1 MTDRPVRHWQDMTTA
16 DFTAAEAG
24 RLIAV
29 LPLGAIEQHG
39 PHLPLSTDRAIA
51 DGVLARVL
59 ELLPDELPAVIL
71 PTQPVGLSTEHGAF
85 PGTLTASPATL
96 LNLWTEI
103 GASVARAGVRKLVLF
118 NSHGGQSKL
127 AGLAAQQLRSAHGL
141 LVVDYNCY
149 RIWRDSPL
157 FGVEERREGIHGG
170 GIETSI
176 MLALDPG
183 KVRAEAAKK
192 FESRAARGAVPFAW
206 EIQDLNPAGALGD
219 AADADR
225 ERGRALIDAAAR
237 QFVELLVEI
246 DGLDPDIVLKEG

>member
-1 MTDRPVRHWQDMTTA
+1 MTAPPVRHWQDLTTA
-16 DFTAAEAG
+16 DFETLDVG

-39 PHLPLSTDRAIA
+39 PHLPLATDRAIA
-51 DGVLARVL
+51 DGVLACVL
-59 ELLPDELPAVIL
+59 EVLPDEVPAVIL

-85 PGTLTASPATL
+85 PGTLTASPGTL

-127 AGLAAQQLRSAHGL
+127 AGLVAQQLRSEHGL
-141 LVVDYNCY
+141 LVVDYHCY

-157 FGVEERREGIHGG
+157 FSEDERREGIHGG

-176 MLALDPG
+176 MLALEPD
-183 KVRAEAAKK
+183 KVRGKATKK
-192 FESRAARGAVPFAW
+192 FESATTGGAVPFAW

-219 AADADR
+219 ASDADG

-237 QFVELLVEI
+237 QFVDLLMEI
-246 DGLDPDIVLKEG
+246 DRLDPDKVLKDR

>member
-1 MTDRPVRHWQDMTTA
+1 MTTA
-16 DFTAAEAG
+16 EIAAADTG

-29 LPLGAIEQHG
+29 LPLGAVEQHG

-59 ELLPDELPAVIL
+59 ELLPDALPAVLL
-71 PTQPVGLSTEHGAF
+71 PTQPVGLSTEHRTF
-85 PGTLTASPATL
+85 PGTLTASPGTL
-96 LNLWTEI
+96 LSLWTEI
-103 GASVARAGVRKLVLF
+103 GASVARAGIRKLVLF

-127 AGLAAQQLRSAHGL
+127 AGVAAQQLRSDHHL
-141 LVVDYNCY
+141 LVVDYHCY

-157 FGVEERREGIHGG
+157 FGEEERREGIHGG

-176 MLALDPG
+176 MLALDPDS
-183 KVRAEAAKK
+183 VRAEETQE
-192 FESRAARGAVPFAW
+192 FDSAARGTAVPFAW

-219 AADADR
+219 ASDADA

-237 QFVELLVEI
+237 QFADLLAEI
-246 DGLDPDIVLKEG
+246 DRLDPDVVLKDHGR

>member
-1 MTDRPVRHWQDMTTA
+1 MTARPVRHWQEMTTA
-16 DFTAAEAG
+16 DFATVDAG

-59 ELLPDELPAVIL
+59 DLLPDELPAVVL

-85 PGTLTASPATL
+85 PGTLTARPATL

-127 AGLAAQQLRSAHGL
+127 AGLAAQQLRSEHGL
-141 LVVDYNCY
+141 LVVDYHCY

-157 FGVEERREGIHGG
+157 FGEDERREGIHGG

-176 MLALDPG
+176 MLALDPDS
-183 KVRAEAAKK
+183 VRAEATRK
-192 FESRAARGAVPFAW
+192 FESAARGTAVPFAW

-219 AADADR
+219 ASDADG

-237 QFVELLVEI
+237 QFVDLLAEI
-246 DGLDPDIVLKEG
+246 DRLDPDAVLKAR

>member
-1 MTDRPVRHWQDMTTA
+1 MTDSPTRYWEELTT
-16 DFTAAEAG
+16 TGLAALDTG
-24 RLIAV
+24 RVIAV

-51 DGVLARVL
+51 DGVLARVV
-59 ELLPDELPAVIL
+59 ELLPDAVPALIL

-85 PGTLTASPATL
+85 PGTLTAGPGTL

-103 GASVARAGVRKLVLF
+103 GASVARAGIRKVVLF

-127 AGLAAQQLRSAHGL
+127 AGLVAQQLRSQHGL
-141 LVVDYNCY
+141 LAVDHNCY

-157 FGVEERREGIHGG
+157 FSEAERRDGIHGG

-183 KVRAEAAKK
+183 NVRLEAARS
-192 FESRAARGAVPFAW
+192 FEAAAAGRAVPFAW

-219 AADADR
+219 ASDADG

-237 QFVELLVEI
+237 QFVDLLVEI
-246 DGLDPDIVLKEG
+246 DRLDPDVVLKDG